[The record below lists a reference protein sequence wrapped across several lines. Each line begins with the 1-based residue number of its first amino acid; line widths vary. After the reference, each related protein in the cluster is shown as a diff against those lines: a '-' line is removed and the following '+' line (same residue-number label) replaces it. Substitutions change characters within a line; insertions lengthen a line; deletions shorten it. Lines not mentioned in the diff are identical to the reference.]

1 MSPKASSLAAV
12 ETVKHEAD
20 EETLF
25 SPKLEVLVRSPNGL
39 VKCPPSTD
47 AEVISIGG
55 RITVSF

>member
-12 ETVKHEAD
+12 NRVKHEA
-20 EETLF
+20 EEEVFF

-39 VKCPPSTD
+39 VKCPVSTD
-47 AEVISIGG
+47 ANVISIGG